1 MIYQMLKEKQDK
13 KPKDDL
19 DLFMEYKFCYFKPYR
34 KYHSMDANTFYISFP
49 KPPLTRNIAGLV
61 KIHSKSL

>member
-1 MIYQMLKEKQDK
+1 MIYQMLKEKEDK

-19 DLFMEYKFCYFKPYR
+19 DLFMECKVCYFKPYR

-61 KIHSKSL
+61 KNHSKSL

>member
-1 MIYQMLKEKQDK
+1 MISQMLIKRKNSLS
-13 KPKDDL
+13 KDDL
-19 DLFMEYKFCYFKPYR
+19 DLFMECKVCYFKPYR

-61 KIHSKSL
+61 KNHSKSL